1 MSKKVF
7 ILFIIWRILLFLFA
21 FIAPV
26 IISNFGNR
34 FPYVDL
40 LKNSHLPF
48 WLWSFGN
55 FDGVHYLGIA
65 QHAYSYQY
73 TQAFFPLY
81 PIIIKITSFL
91 TFGNYLSAALI
102 VSNIFFLCT
111 LFIFYKLVA
120 LKYNKKTAF
129 WACIFLSAFPT
140 SFYFGAVYTESLFLF
155 LIICSFYL
163 YEKGKLW
170 QSYLISAFSSG
181 TKLIGLFIAPFLI
194 KKKKLWFYPFLV
206 VPLGFLAYV
215 LYLKI
220 EFNNPLYF
228 LSSQEIFGQARS
240 TNHIVL
246 LPQVLFRY
254 LKIILTTSGLAL
266 AVALF
271 ELASTILAYSIIILS
286 YKKIDFRYLSFAFIA
301 ITIPTLTGTLA
312 SMPRYILIAF
322 PIYIYLALI
331 KNIYLKFFVLAIFII
346 LLFVTTILFTRGYW
360 VA

>member
-1 MSKKVF
+1 MLKKIIV
-7 ILFIIWRILLFLFA
+7 LFIIWRILLFLFA
-21 FIAPV
+21 FIAPL
-26 IISNFGNR
+26 IIPSFGNR
-34 FPYVDL
+34 FPYVEL
-40 LKNSHLPF
+40 LKSSYLPN

-81 PIIIKITSFL
+81 PIIIKIASYL
-91 TFGNYLSAALI
+91 TLGNYLLAALI

-111 LFIFYKLVA
+111 LLLFYKFVA
-120 LKYNKKTAF
+120 LKYHQKTAF
-129 WACIFLSAFPT
+129 WSCIFLSAFPT

-163 YEKGKLW
+163 YEKEKLW
-170 QSYLISAFSSG
+170 QSYLVSALSSG
-181 TKLIGLFIAPFLI
+181 TRLIGLFVAPFLI

-246 LPQVLFRY
+246 LPQVFFRY
-254 LKIILTTSGLAL
+254 LKIILTTSGLTL
-266 AVALF
+266 MTALF
-271 ELASTILAYSIIILS
+271 ELGSTIFAYLVLMFS
-286 YKKIDFRYLSFAFIA
+286 YKKIDFRYLAFAFVA
-301 ITIPTLTGTLA
+301 ITIPTFTGTLA
-312 SMPRYILIAF
+312 SMPRYILVAF
-322 PIYIYLALI
+322 PIYIYLAMI
-331 KNIYLKFFVLAIFII
+331 KNIYLKCLILTIFII
-346 LLFVTTILFTRGYW
+346 VLFIATILFVRGYW